1 MIYLYSYL
9 AAGVVIM
16 LIQQAALR
24 FAKKGKQEFPELLG
38 AAGLAATPAR
48 LPQKLLQALLTT
60 LVLVVACALWP
71 LFLALLLQERWGL
84 RKEPD
89 AGFAV
94 RPCDLVQ
101 RLALAEIEA
110 REQVTDPLGAV
121 PALPFGHLH
130 AAWQAF
136 LNGQDELIELWS
148 FASTADNE
156 WGDPVY
162 REGYVVVQDGSP
174 SRYFITVLN

>member
-1 MIYLYSYL
+1 
-9 AAGVVIM
+9 
-16 LIQQAALR
+16 
-24 FAKKGKQEFPELLG
+24 
-38 AAGLAATPAR
+38 
-48 LPQKLLQALLTT
+48 
-60 LVLVVACALWP
+60 
-71 LFLALLLQERWGL
+71 
-84 RKEPD
+84 
-89 AGFAV
+89 
-94 RPCDLVQ
+94 VQ

>member
-60 LVLVVACALWP
+60 LVLVVACA
-71 LFLALLLQERWGL
+71 
-84 RKEPD
+84 
-89 AGFAV
+89 
-94 RPCDLVQ
+94 
-101 RLALAEIEA
+101 
-110 REQVTDPLGAV
+110 
-121 PALPFGHLH
+121 
-130 AAWQAF
+130 
-136 LNGQDELIELWS
+136 N
-148 FASTADNE
+148 
-156 WGDPVY
+156 
-162 REGYVVVQDGSP
+162 
-174 SRYFITVLN
+174 